1 MHETAAERERRLR
14 QIGGGSEI
22 WNDSGYLI
30 SNKMHETTEE
40 RQLGIKQ
47 WFETNYVTNPCAEIM
62 ITSSQRCTL
71 GVNPLIKYTKYKFN
85 FNGKG

>member
-22 WNDSGYLI
+22 WHDSDYL
-30 SNKMHETTEE
+30 MP
-40 RQLGIKQ
+40 Q
-47 WFETNYVTNPCAEIM
+47 WIIQYPEITNPCAEIM
-62 ITSSQRCTL
+62 ITSSQRCAL
-71 GVNPLIKYTKYKFN
+71 QFNPLIKYTKYKFN

>member
-22 WNDSGYLI
+22 WNNSGYLM
-30 SNKMHETTEE
+30 S
-40 RQLGIKQ
+40 Q
-47 WFETNYVTNPCAEIM
+47 WLIQYPEMTNSCAEIM
-62 ITSSQRCTL
+62 IGTPQRCTL